1 MQTASTTRIAAYKLE
16 PPVPLPGQVE
26 RTGLLDRAFVSPT
39 PRVVLVRSPAGF
51 GKTTLLGQLAARLQ
65 AAGTPVIWLTLEPA
79 DNDAGRYVSCLAAAT
94 LPLLHDAAPPPST
107 TGLADDVAVAI
118 FDALAQVADPF
129 GLFLDEFEHLSDPA
143 VLGLTRGLIARL
155 PVQAQLYIGSRSV
168 PELGLGALRA
178 RGRVLEFDA
187 DDLRFSIADTTR
199 FLSARRGALPA
210 ADIATLHRRSEGW
223 AAALWLFAAAM
234 ERHPDSDRL
243 MAGLTGTQSALA
255 LYLAEDVL
263 ARLSPTLQHFLLRTS
278 LLGTLSAPLC
288 DAVLQ
293 RDDSAAQLEAV
304 RAANLFLAAPEDGSA
319 GYRFHGLFA
328 RFLRARL
335 AEQAPAEIAS
345 LHDRASRWYE
355 SHGQVVP
362 MIDHA
367 IDSGD
372 LDRSLMLLTRHAGGL
387 IAEGRGGLLGRWFSK
402 LPAHALRGR
411 TLLQLLR
418 AWAAMFATGVA
429 SARLLLAEN
438 PPDPGDDPALQS
450 TLATLDSILLALSD
464 RYESAWQVGQ
474 QPLARLPSG
483 LDFADVALI
492 NNLALSLLCLGR
504 KAEARALV
512 DASRGHEGE
521 GRSRFNAA
529 VCEAVEGMIDLQ
541 EARLREA
548 TARLRMASRLTRPD
562 DGLRPAS
569 GSFVGVPYSEA
580 LYESGDIESARR
592 ILFVVLPL
600 ACNSSMPD
608 HIITAH
614 LLLSRIEFATGD
626 VDRAFELLNQLEI
639 LGHDRRLPRLAANA
653 RLERSRLYVLQRH
666 LDAARIELDR
676 CSADKVWQEPA
687 TDTAVAQDTEYP
699 AIGVFRLA
707 LAEGAAAPLHA
718 SIDAELARALA
729 ARRTRRALKLRLMR
743 SLAAFQAH
751 DLDAAHDDLARL
763 LHLSATEGFL
773 QLLLDEGPLVGRLCR
788 SFEASPGARHLP
800 AVVVDHLQRVSRRF
814 DPEPDE
820 LPLPATTIAG
830 AAPVPTTPVPT
841 TPVPTEPITAREL
854 RLLAAVA
861 DGYSNSAIADKLFIS
876 VHTVRGHLRSI
887 NAKLKVGSRTQAVAA
902 ARRLGLLR

>member
-1 MQTASTTRIAAYKLE
+1 MHSAAPSRIAAYKLE
-16 PPVPLPGQVE
+16 PPVPLPGQIE
-26 RTGLLDRAFVSPT
+26 RTGLIDRAFRSPA

-65 AAGTPVIWLTLEPA
+65 AGGTPVIWLTLEPT
-79 DNDAGRYVSCLAAAT
+79 DNDAGHFVSCLAAAT
-94 LPLLHDAAPPPST
+94 LPLWQDTERPPAG
-107 TGLADDVAVAI
+107 TGLADDEAVAI
-118 FDALAQVADPF
+118 VDALAQVAGPF
-129 GLFLDEFEHLSDPA
+129 CLVLDEFEHLSDPA

-155 PVQAQLYIGSRSV
+155 PAQAQLFIGSRTI

-187 DDLRFSIADTTR
+187 DALRFSIADTTR
-199 FLSARRGALPA
+199 FLAARRGTLPA
-210 ADIATLHRRSEGW
+210 ADIAALHRRSEGW

-234 ERHPDSDRL
+234 DRHPDSDRL
-243 MAGLTGTQSALA
+243 VAGLAGTQSALA
-255 LYLAEDVL
+255 PYLAEDVL
-263 ARLSPTLQHFLLRTS
+263 ARLTPSLQQFLLRTS

-293 RDDSAAQLEAV
+293 RDDSASQLEAA
-304 RAANLFLAAPEDGSA
+304 RAASLFLTAPGDGGT

-328 RFLRARL
+328 EFLRARL
-335 AEQAPAEIAS
+335 AAQAPADIAP

-372 LDRSLMLLTRHAGGL
+372 VDRSLALLTRHAGNL
-387 IAEGRGGLLGRWFSK
+387 IAEGRGGLLGRWFGK
-402 LPAHALRGR
+402 LPAQALRGH

-418 AWAAMFATGVA
+418 AWAAMFAKGVG
-429 SARLLLAEN
+429 SARQLLAED
-438 PPDPGDDPALQS
+438 PPDPGDDQALQH
-450 TLATLDSILLALSD
+450 TLATLDSILLTLSD
-464 RYESAWQVGQ
+464 RYESAWQVGRR
-474 QPLARLPSG
+474 PLARLPSG

-504 KAEARALV
+504 KAEARAMV
-512 DASRGHEGE
+512 DASREHVGD

-529 VCEAVEGMIDLQ
+529 ICEAVEGMIDLQ
-541 EARLREA
+541 EARLKEA
-548 TARLRMASRLTRPD
+548 TARLRMASRLTEPDRGHRPV
-562 DGLRPAS
+562 S

-580 LYESGDIESARR
+580 LYESGDLESARQ
-592 ILFVVLPL
+592 ILCVVLPL

-614 LLLSRIEFATGD
+614 VLLSRIEFSTGD

-666 LDAARIELDR
+666 LEAARFELDR
-676 CSADKVWQEPA
+676 CVADKVWQEPV

-699 AIGVFRLA
+699 AIGTFRLA
-707 LAEGAAAPLHA
+707 LAEPGAEAVRA
-718 SIDAELARALA
+718 SINAELARALA
-729 ARRTRRALKLRLMR
+729 ARRTRRALKLRLLQA
-743 SLAAFQAH
+743 LASFNAH
-751 DLDAAHDDLARL
+751 DLAAAHADLERL
-763 LHLSATEGFL
+763 LHLTAAEGFL

-788 SFEASPGARHLP
+788 SFEASLGGRRLP
-800 AVVVDHLQRVSRRF
+800 PVMIDHLQRVSRRF
-814 DPEPDE
+814 DPEPDGA
-820 LPLPATTIAG
+820 LPAALPIAG
-830 AAPVPTTPVPT
+830 AAPA
-841 TPVPTEPITAREL
+841 EPMTAREL

-861 DGYSNSAIADKLFIS
+861 DGYSNSAIADKMFIS